1 MIIKLINTTP
11 STPVPR
17 KTTANQTRQLP
28 PTPQSLRKLSS
39 GFVMD
44 IVHKKAVDLHE
55 SLHDSSSSE
64 TSSLTDVEEYS
75 ESEPESEDEEED
87 NEEEDEEED
96 ILQRNKLKPHQI
108 DRLNA
113 LCKTQFKKISRNN
126 DIIKNSEEV
135 ISKAYSII
143 QGWFVSSLKEE

>member
-17 KTTANQTRQLP
+17 KTTPNQTRQLP

-39 GFVMD
+39 GVVMD
-44 IVHKKAVDLHE
+44 IVHKRAVDLHE
-55 SLHDSSSSE
+55 SLQDSSSSE
-64 TSSLTDVEEYS
+64 TSSLTDVKEYS

-87 NEEEDEEED
+87 NEEDEEED

-113 LCKTQFKKISRNN
+113 LCKTQFKKIARNN
-126 DIIKNSEEV
+126 DNIKNSEQL